1 MNTETANT
9 AVIEKP
15 AETTADKPATDQ
27 PTAQLAKEHV
37 RNVADLFVEC
47 LVNEGVHVIYGIPGE
62 ENIPLME
69 ALERDGRIR
78 FVLTRHEQGAGFM
91 ASAQGHLTGKPGVCL
106 ATLGPGALN
115 LTLPVAQ
122 ANASTTPM
130 VAICAQGNVSR
141 LYKESHQIVDLV
153 SVFRPLTQWTSMIS
167 TPVAVPEIIRKAFS
181 VAQRKRP
188 GATCL
193 ILPEDVAEMPVPAGA
208 KPLPLPDSMHI
219 RPTDGT
225 IARAVDIISQAQ
237 HPIILAGNGVARA
250 HAENRLLA
258 LAEQLNVPV
267 ATTFEGKGVIS
278 DHIPNALGVVGFM
291 KHDYENFAFDEAD
304 LIISVGFSIQQ
315 FDPKKINPNDDK
327 TIIHINT
334 FVEDTDAHYS
344 TALNIMGDIDQTL
357 EALIDR
363 LRVKGIRFDE
373 SHPLIHELLD
383 GEFRS
388 YATDDSFPMKPQRI
402 VYDTRRAMDDGDIT
416 LVDTGALKMWMAR
429 LYPTY
434 YSNTC
439 VIDNSLSTMAW
450 TLPGAVAASL
460 ENPGRPVL
468 ATMGDG
474 SFLMNVQEIETAVRV
489 GARVVVLI
497 WVDKAYGLIKWKMN
511 IHNGSYEDVDFDNPD
526 VCELARSFGARGH
539 VIESA
544 DELYPTLCEALQAG
558 SGVDII
564 ACPVD
569 YSENMKLIE
578 KLGEVDFS
586 N

>member
-1 MNTETANT
+1 MNSTETANETPTEQAVET
-9 AVIEKP
+9 ASATHEP
-15 AETTADKPATDQ
+15 AAHERSTHEPAAHERATQEPATH
-27 PTAQLAKEHV
+27 E

-47 LVNEGVHVIYGIPGE
+47 LVNEGAHVIYGIPGE

-69 ALERDGRIR
+69 ALERDGRIC

-91 ASAQGHLTGKPGVCL
+91 ASTQGHLTGEPGVCL

-130 VAICAQGNVSR
+130 VAICAQGNVTR

-153 SVFRPLTQWTSMIS
+153 SVFRPITQWTSMITIPS
-167 TPVAVPEIIRKAFS
+167 AVPEIVRKAFS
-181 VAQRKRP
+181 IAQRKRP

-193 ILPEDVAEMPVPAGA
+193 ILPEDVAEMPVPAGIG
-208 KPLPLPDSMHI
+208 PLPLPHTMHI
-219 RPTDGT
+219 RPTDDT
-225 IARAVDIISQAQ
+225 IARAADIIGRAR

-304 LIISVGFSIQQ
+304 LIIAVGFSIQQ
-315 FDPKKINPNDDK
+315 FDPKKINPDDDK

-357 EALIDR
+357 EAPIDR
-363 LRVKGIRFDE
+363 LRVKGIKFDE
-373 SHPLIHELLD
+373 SHPMIHELLD

-388 YATDDSFPMKPQRI
+388 YAEDDSFPMKPQRI
-402 VYDTRRAMDDGDIT
+402 VYDTRRAMADGDIT

-450 TLPGAVAASL
+450 TSL
-460 ENPGRPVL
+460 L
-468 ATMGDG
+468 
-474 SFLMNVQEIETAVRV
+474 VRLIM
-489 GARVVVLI
+489 ARI
-497 WVDKAYGLIKWKMN
+497 
-511 IHNGSYEDVDFDNPD
+511 
-526 VCELARSFGARGH
+526 
-539 VIESA
+539 
-544 DELYPTLCEALQAG
+544 
-558 SGVDII
+558 
-564 ACPVD
+564 
-569 YSENMKLIE
+569 
-578 KLGEVDFS
+578 
-586 N
+586 

>member
-1 MNTETANT
+1 MNSTETAN
-9 AVIEKP
+9 
-15 AETTADKPATDQ
+15 ETTTEQAVETASATHETAAHERSTQEPATH
-27 PTAQLAKEHV
+27 E

-91 ASAQGHLTGKPGVCL
+91 ASTQGHLTGEPGVCL

-130 VAICAQGNVSR
+130 VAICAQGNVTR

-153 SVFRPLTQWTSMIS
+153 SVFRPITQWTSMITIPS
-167 TPVAVPEIIRKAFS
+167 AVPEIVRKAFS
-181 VAQRKRP
+181 IAQRKRP

-193 ILPEDVAEMPVPAGA
+193 ILPEDVAGMPVPAGIG
-208 KPLPLPDSMHI
+208 PLPLPHTMHI
-219 RPTDGT
+219 RPTDDT
-225 IARAVDIISQAQ
+225 IARAADIIGRAR

-304 LIISVGFSIQQ
+304 LIIAVGFSIQQ
-315 FDPKKINPNDDK
+315 FDPKKINPDDDK

-363 LRVKGIRFDE
+363 LRVKGIKFDE
-373 SHPLIHELLD
+373 SHPMIHELLD

-388 YATDDSFPMKPQRI
+388 YAEDDSFPMKPQRI
-402 VYDTRRAMDDGDIT
+402 VYDTRRAISRQ
-416 LVDTGALKMWMAR
+416 VRALGKAAAHR
-429 LYPTY
+429 LRHPK
-434 YSNTC
+434 
-439 VIDNSLSTMAW
+439 
-450 TLPGAVAASL
+450 GH
-460 ENPGRPVL
+460 GRRRYH
-468 ATMGDG
+468 AGG
-474 SFLMNVQEIETAVRV
+474 HRRA
-489 GARVVVLI
+489 
-497 WVDKAYGLIKWKMN
+497 
-511 IHNGSYEDVDFDNPD
+511 EDVDGAFVPD
-526 VCELARSFGARGH
+526 VLFQH
-539 VIESA
+539 VR
-544 DELYPTLCEALQAG
+544 DRQFPVDD
-558 SGVDII
+558 GVD
-564 ACPVD
+564 AAGRRCGLAGESGTAGVGRDGRRQLPD
-569 YSENMKLIE
+569 ERAGNRDRSARRRAHGRAR
-578 KLGEVDFS
+578 LG
-586 N
+586 

>member
-1 MNTETANT
+1 MNTETT
-9 AVIEKP
+9 STDTIEQPLEKP
-15 AETTADKPATDQ
+15 LEKPV
-27 PTAQLAKEHV
+27 KEHV

-122 ANASTTPM
+122 ANASTTPL
-130 VAICAQGNVSR
+130 VAICAQGNVTR

-153 SVFRPLTQWTSMIS
+153 SVFRPITQWASMIA
-167 TPVAVPEIIRKAFS
+167 TPVSVPEIIRKAFS

-193 ILPEDVAEMPVPAGA
+193 ILPEDVAEMPVPTGI
-208 KPLPLPDSMHI
+208 KPLPLPHSMHI

-225 IARAVDIISQAQ
+225 IARAADIIGQAQ

-278 DHIPNALGVVGFM
+278 DRIPNALGVVGFM

-363 LRVKGIRFDE
+363 LRVKGIWFDE
-373 SHPLIHELLD
+373 SHPMIHELLD
-383 GEFRS
+383 SEFH
-388 YATDDSFPMKPQRI
+388 AFADDDSFPMKPQRI
-402 VYDTRRAMDDGDIT
+402 VHDIRKAMADDDIT

-460 ENPGRPVL
+460 EHPGHPRAGNDGRRQLPDERP
-468 ATMGDG
+468 GDRDRG
-474 SFLMNVQEIETAVRV
+474 TCRRAHG
-489 GARVVVLI
+489 GA
-497 WVDKAYGLIKWKMN
+497 D
-511 IHNGSYEDVDFDNPD
+511 
-526 VCELARSFGARGH
+526 
-539 VIESA
+539 
-544 DELYPTLCEALQAG
+544 
-558 SGVDII
+558 
-564 ACPVD
+564 
-569 YSENMKLIE
+569 
-578 KLGEVDFS
+578 LGG
-586 N
+586 

>member
-1 MNTETANT
+1 MNQENTVEITTENASEHT
-9 AVIEKP
+9 P
-15 AETTADKPATDQ
+15 ETTRH
-27 PTAQLAKEHV
+27 EHV

-91 ASAQGHLTGKPGVCL
+91 ASTQGHLTGKPGVCL

-122 ANASTTPM
+122 ANASTIPM

-153 SVFRPLTQWTSMIS
+153 SVFRPLTQWTSMIA
-167 TPVAVPEIIRKAFS
+167 TPSSVPEIIRKAFS
-181 VAQRKRP
+181 IAQRKRP

-193 ILPEDVAEMPVPAGA
+193 ILPEDVAEMPVPAGIR
-208 KPLPLPDSMHI
+208 PLPLPDTMHI

-225 IARAVDIISQAQ
+225 IARAADIISQAQ

-315 FDPKKINPNDDK
+315 FDLKKINPNDDK

-334 FVEDTDAHYS
+334 FIEDTDAHYS

-357 EALIDR
+357 EALITR
-363 LRVKGIRFDE
+363 LQVKGIRFDE
-373 SHPLIHELLD
+373 SHPLIHELLNS
-383 GEFRS
+383 EFRS
-388 YATDDSFPMKPQRI
+388 YASDDSFPMKPQRI
-402 VYDTRRAMDDGDIT
+402 VYDTRRAMADDDIT

-468 ATMGDG
+468 AVMGDG

-489 GARVVVLI
+489 GARMVVLV

-526 VCELARSFGARGH
+526 VLELAHSFGARGH
-539 VIESA
+539 VIEAA
-544 DELYPTLCEALQAG
+544 DEIYPTLCEALKNQ

-578 KLGEVDFS
+578 KLGEVDFG